1 MRTIKT
7 WLATIAVLLCSI
19 TANAHDFWVNGIYYD
34 VTSNTEVSVT
44 YRGNSY
50 NASSNEYS
58 GNVVIPSTVRYSGK
72 EYSVTS
78 IGDYAF
84 YNSSGLTS
92 VTIPNSVTSIGSYA
106 FYGCSG
112 LISVTIPNSVTS
124 IGRSTFCNCSSL
136 ASVTIPNSVTSIG
149 NGAFSGC
156 SGLTSVTIPN
166 SVTSI
171 GSYAFY
177 GCSGLISVT
186 IPNSVTSIGSE
197 AFQYCSRLT
206 SVTIPNSVESIGD
219 YAFWGCSS
227 LRKVLN
233 FSKLNISKG
242 SDGYGYV
249 GYYAH
254 LVLNNPEII
263 DNYVFAPNGNTY
275 ALYGYMGTD
284 TNLQLPEK
292 YKGENYV
299 IGDYAFCG
307 CFGLTSVTIP
317 NSVTSIGSDA
327 FSGCNLKNLIIGT
340 GVLSIGSNQSKPTK
354 VIWLTNT
361 PPNRYAN
368 LAGTINYVANDNY
381 TQLSNMKVYKYLSS
395 YFEVDGIVYVPVNP
409 SARTCDAISCSY
421 DSTATSI
428 SIDETVSYKGIA
440 MSVENVMPYTAY
452 RQTSVKTLSLSPK
465 SDIGDYAFYG
475 CTGITNATISNEGNI
490 GTSAFEG
497 AMSAANVTLNVTNKG
512 DIGNNAFSGC
522 TGVTRVTISNEGN
535 IGTNAFYG
543 CTGITNATISNEG
556 NIGTSAFEGA
566 MRSAN
571 GTLNVTNKGDIY
583 NRAFYGCTGITNA
596 TISNEGNIGTSA
608 FERAMQSSYAT
619 LKVTIPGVIE
629 DRGFYCCTNLRTAEI
644 NIVGEEDTE
653 DTEDNSAPLTFDDW
667 TSTNTAH
674 GSVSSKTYTFT
685 VQGESTL
692 SFDWWVSSENGY
704 DKLIVTLD
712 GSTILEKSGD
722 TTSGTFTK
730 TVGSGS
736 HTLVVKYS
744 KDNSDSRG
752 QDKAKVSNIKVVSG
766 GASASLSIGHE
777 AFRVCDN
784 LSSITLGD
792 SIKSIGDYAFYG
804 CLKLAEVTIPNK
816 TISLG
821 EYCFSGNSLLANIDL
836 GNGLKTIGQYCFS
849 GCSMPEISIPASV
862 TSIGNYT
869 FNNCCSLADVVIEDR
884 TSELTLGSNG
894 SSPLFASCPLDSV
907 YIGGKI
913 KYNTSSSSGYSPF
926 YRNTSLR
933 TIVITDEEEEI
944 YNNEFYGC
952 TNLKNVTMG
961 DGVKK
966 IGNWAFSGCSNLD
979 YFNFG
984 SGMQSIGDEAFSD
997 CTNLTMLI
1005 SYAQVPPT
1013 CGSMS
1018 LDDINKWECV
1028 LKIPQNSLSAY
1039 QAADQWKEFFFIED
1053 VLTGINEIEA
1063 ETEGDAQG
1071 DVRGDVYSLNG
1082 TLLKRNVNV
1091 NRLNSIL
1098 PAGLYVVNGKKVVV
1112 K

>member
-1 MRTIKT
+1 MLNLSLFLISQRYYHHFSTVLHTASCLSIGY
-7 WLATIAVLLCSI
+7 TIA
-19 TANAHDFWVNGIYYD
+19 N
-34 VTSNTEVSVT
+34 
-44 YRGNSY
+44 
-50 NASSNEYS
+50 
-58 GNVVIPSTVRYSGK
+58 
-72 EYSVTS
+72 
-78 IGDYAF
+78 
-84 YNSSGLTS
+84 
-92 VTIPNSVTSIGSYA
+92 
-106 FYGCSG
+106 
-112 LISVTIPNSVTS
+112 
-124 IGRSTFCNCSSL
+124 
-136 ASVTIPNSVTSIG
+136 
-149 NGAFSGC
+149 
-156 SGLTSVTIPN
+156 
-166 SVTSI
+166 
-171 GSYAFY
+171 
-177 GCSGLISVT
+177 
-186 IPNSVTSIGSE
+186 
-197 AFQYCSRLT
+197 
-206 SVTIPNSVESIGD
+206 
-219 YAFWGCSS
+219 
-227 LRKVLN
+227 
-233 FSKLNISKG
+233 
-242 SDGYGYV
+242 
-249 GYYAH
+249 
-254 LVLNNPEII
+254 
-263 DNYVFAPNGNTY
+263 
-275 ALYGYMGTD
+275 
-284 TNLQLPEK
+284 
-292 YKGENYV
+292 
-299 IGDYAFCG
+299 
-307 CFGLTSVTIP
+307 
-317 NSVTSIGSDA
+317 
-327 FSGCNLKNLIIGT
+327 CNLKNLIIGT

-354 VIWLTNT
+354 AIWLTNT
-361 PPNRYAN
+361 PPNGYTN

-381 TQLSNMKVYKYLSS
+381 TQLSNIKVYKYLSS

-421 DSTATSI
+421 DSTTTSI

-440 MSVENVMPYTAY
+440 MSVENIMPYTAY
-452 RQTSVKTLSLSPK
+452 EQTTVKTLSLSPK
-465 SDIGDYAFYG
+465 SDIGNYAFYG

-497 AMSAANVTLNVTNKG
+497 AMQSG
-512 DIGNNAFSGC
+512 D
-522 TGVTRVTISNEGN
+522 
-535 IGTNAFYG
+535 
-543 CTGITNATISNEG
+543 
-556 NIGTSAFEGA
+556 
-566 MRSAN
+566 
-571 GTLNVTNKGDIY
+571 
-583 NRAFYGCTGITNA
+583 
-596 TISNEGNIGTSA
+596 
-608 FERAMQSSYAT
+608 AT

-629 DRGFYCCTNLRTAEI
+629 DRGFYGCTNLKTAEI
-644 NIVGEEDTE
+644 NIVGGEDTE
-653 DTEDNSAPLTFDDW
+653 DTSAPLTFDDW
-667 TSTNTAH
+667 TSTNTAPS
-674 GSVSSKTYTFT
+674 SVSSKTYTFY
-685 VQGESTL
+685 VQGEATL
-692 SFDWWVSSENGY
+692 SFDWWVSSESGY

-712 GSTILEKSGD
+712 GTAILEKSGD
-722 TTSGTFTK
+722 SYSGTFTK

-736 HTLVVKYS
+736 HTMVVKYS
-744 KDNSDSRG
+744 KDNSGSSG
-752 QDKAKVSNIKVVSG
+752 YDKAKVSNTKVVGG

-777 AFRVCDN
+777 AFRGCNN

-804 CLKLAEVTIPNK
+804 CSKLAEVTIPNK
-816 TISLG
+816 TTSLG

-869 FNNCCSLADVVIEDR
+869 FNNCSSLADVVIEDR

-913 KYNTSSSSGYSPF
+913 MYNTSSSSGYSPF

-933 TIVITDEEEEI
+933 TIVISDTEEEI

-952 TNLKNVTMG
+952 TSLKNVTMG

-1005 SYAQVPPT
+1005 SYAEVPPT
-1013 CGSMS
+1013 CGSMA

-1028 LKIPQNSLSAY
+1028 LRVPQNSLSAY

>member
-1 MRTIKT
+1 MKTIKT
-7 WLATIAVLLCSI
+7 WLFTIAVLLCNI
-19 TANAHDFWVNGIYYD
+19 TANAHDFVVNGIYYD
-34 VTSNTEVSVT
+34 KTSNTEVCVT
-44 YRGNSY
+44 YRGSAY
-50 NASSNEYS
+50 YDYSNEYS
-58 GNVVIPSTVRYSGK
+58 GNVVIPSTVRCAGK

-78 IGDYAF
+78 IGY
-84 YNSSGLTS
+84 
-92 VTIPNSVTSIGSYA
+92 
-106 FYGCSG
+106 
-112 LISVTIPNSVTS
+112 
-124 IGRSTFCNCSSL
+124 
-136 ASVTIPNSVTSIG
+136 
-149 NGAFSGC
+149 GAFGRC

-171 GSYAFY
+171 GGDAFY
-177 GCSGLISVT
+177 
-186 IPNSVTSIGSE
+186 
-197 AFQYCSRLT
+197 YCS
-206 SVTIPNSVESIGD
+206 
-219 YAFWGCSS
+219 
-227 LRKVLN
+227 
-233 FSKLNISKG
+233 
-242 SDGYGYV
+242 
-249 GYYAH
+249 
-254 LVLNNPEII
+254 
-263 DNYVFAPNGNTY
+263 
-275 ALYGYMGTD
+275 
-284 TNLQLPEK
+284 
-292 YKGENYV
+292 
-299 IGDYAFCG
+299 
-307 CFGLTSVTIP
+307 GLTSVTIP
-317 NSVTSIGSDA
+317 NSVTSIGDDA
-327 FSGCNLKNLIIGT
+327 FGYCSGLTSVTIPNSVTSIGNYAFKGCSGLTSVTIGNSVTSIGDYAFYNCNLKNLIIGT
-340 GVLSIGSNQSKPTK
+340 GVLSIGSNQSNPTK
-354 VIWLTNT
+354 AIWLTNT
-361 PPNRYAN
+361 PPKGYTN
-368 LAGTINYVANDNY
+368 LEGTINYVANDNY
-381 TQLSNMKVYKYLSS
+381 TQLSNIKVYKYLSS

-475 CTGITNATISNEGNI
+475 CTGITNAIISNEGNI
-490 GTSAFEG
+490 GA
-497 AMSAANVTLNVTNKG
+497 
-512 DIGNNAFSGC
+512 
-522 TGVTRVTISNEGN
+522 
-535 IGTNAFYG
+535 NAFYG

-566 MRSAN
+566 MQS
-571 GTLNVTNKGDIY
+571 GD
-583 NRAFYGCTGITNA
+583 
-596 TISNEGNIGTSA
+596 
-608 FERAMQSSYAT
+608 AT

-629 DRGFYCCTNLRTAEI
+629 ERGFYGCTNLKTAEI
-644 NIVGEEDTE
+644 NI
-653 DTEDNSAPLTFDDW
+653 
-667 TSTNTAH
+667 
-674 GSVSSKTYTFT
+674 
-685 VQGESTL
+685 
-692 SFDWWVSSENGY
+692 
-704 DKLIVTLD
+704 
-712 GSTILEKSGD
+712 
-722 TTSGTFTK
+722 
-730 TVGSGS
+730 
-736 HTLVVKYS
+736 
-744 KDNSDSRG
+744 
-752 QDKAKVSNIKVVSG
+752 VSG
-766 GASASLSIGHE
+766 GASASLSIDHE
-777 AFRVCDN
+777 AFSGCSN
-784 LSSITLGD
+784 LSSITLGEG
-792 SIKSIGDYAFYG
+792 IKSIGDYAFYG
-804 CLKLAEVTIPNK
+804 CSKLAEVTIPNK
-816 TISLG
+816 TTSLG
-821 EYCFSGNSLLANIDL
+821 RYCFSGNSLLANIDL

-869 FNNCCSLADVVIEDR
+869 FNNCSNLADVVIEDR

-944 YNNEFYGC
+944 YDNEFYGC
-952 TNLKNVTMG
+952 TSLKNVTMG

-1005 SYAQVPPT
+1005 SYAEVPPT
-1013 CGSMS
+1013 CGSMA

-1028 LKIPQNSLSAY
+1028 LRVPQNSLSAY

-1098 PAGLYVVNGKKVVV
+1098 PAGLYVVNGRKVVY
-1112 K
+1112 

>member
-1 MRTIKT
+1 M
-7 WLATIAVLLCSI
+7 
-19 TANAHDFWVNGIYYD
+19 
-34 VTSNTEVSVT
+34 
-44 YRGNSY
+44 
-50 NASSNEYS
+50 
-58 GNVVIPSTVRYSGK
+58 
-72 EYSVTS
+72 
-78 IGDYAF
+78 
-84 YNSSGLTS
+84 
-92 VTIPNSVTSIGSYA
+92 
-106 FYGCSG
+106 
-112 LISVTIPNSVTS
+112 
-124 IGRSTFCNCSSL
+124 
-136 ASVTIPNSVTSIG
+136 
-149 NGAFSGC
+149 
-156 SGLTSVTIPN
+156 
-166 SVTSI
+166 
-171 GSYAFY
+171 
-177 GCSGLISVT
+177 
-186 IPNSVTSIGSE
+186 
-197 AFQYCSRLT
+197 
-206 SVTIPNSVESIGD
+206 
-219 YAFWGCSS
+219 
-227 LRKVLN
+227 
-233 FSKLNISKG
+233 
-242 SDGYGYV
+242 
-249 GYYAH
+249 
-254 LVLNNPEII
+254 
-263 DNYVFAPNGNTY
+263 
-275 ALYGYMGTD
+275 
-284 TNLQLPEK
+284 
-292 YKGENYV
+292 
-299 IGDYAFCG
+299 
-307 CFGLTSVTIP
+307 
-317 NSVTSIGSDA
+317 
-327 FSGCNLKNLIIGT
+327 
-340 GVLSIGSNQSKPTK
+340 SIGSNHSKPTK
-354 VIWLTNT
+354 AIWLTNT
-361 PPNRYAN
+361 PPNGYTN

-381 TQLSNMKVYKYLSS
+381 TQLSNIKVYKYLSS

-421 DSTATSI
+421 DSTTTSI

-452 RQTSVKTLSLSPK
+452 GQTTVKTLNLSPK
-465 SDIGDYAFYG
+465 CDIGDYAFYG
-475 CTGITNATISNEGNI
+475 CTGITNATISNEGSI

-497 AMSAANVTLNVTNKG
+497 AMQSG
-512 DIGNNAFSGC
+512 D
-522 TGVTRVTISNEGN
+522 
-535 IGTNAFYG
+535 
-543 CTGITNATISNEG
+543 
-556 NIGTSAFEGA
+556 
-566 MRSAN
+566 
-571 GTLNVTNKGDIY
+571 
-583 NRAFYGCTGITNA
+583 
-596 TISNEGNIGTSA
+596 
-608 FERAMQSSYAT
+608 AT

-629 DRGFYCCTNLRTAEI
+629 DRGFYGCANLKTAEI
-644 NIVGEEDTE
+644 NIVSGEDTE
-653 DTEDNSAPLTFDDW
+653 DSSAPLTFDDW

-674 GSVSSKTYTFT
+674 SSVSSKTYTFT

-692 SFDWWVSSENGY
+692 SFDWWVSSEAGY

-712 GSTILEKSGD
+712 GTAILEKSGD
-722 TTSGTFTK
+722 TSGTFTT

-744 KDNSDSRG
+744 KDGSYSNG
-752 QDKAKVSNIKVVSG
+752 QDKAKVSNIEVVGG

-777 AFRVCDN
+777 AFRGCNN
-784 LSSITLGD
+784 LSSITLGEG
-792 SIKSIGDYAFYG
+792 IKSIGDYAFYG
-804 CLKLAEVTIPNK
+804 CSKLAEVTIPNK
-816 TISLG
+816 TTSLG

-869 FNNCCSLADVVIEDR
+869 FNNCSSLADVVIEDR

-913 KYNTSSSSGYSPF
+913 KYDTSSSSGYSPF

-933 TIVITDEEEEI
+933 TIVISDTEEEI

-952 TNLKNVTMG
+952 TSLKNVTMG

-1005 SYAQVPPT
+1005 SYAEVPPT
-1013 CGSMS
+1013 CGSMA

-1028 LKIPQNSLSAY
+1028 LRVPQNSLSAY

-1053 VLTGINEIEA
+1053 VHAGINEIEA

>member
-1 MRTIKT
+1 MNNHLPNSLRA
-7 WLATIAVLLCSI
+7 LFLSLAVLLSLPVLAVEVYVNRI
-19 TANAHDFWVNGIYYD
+19 RYDLNAETKQAAVIKNSF
-34 VTSNTEVSVT
+34 
-44 YRGNSY
+44 GN
-50 NASSNEYS
+50 YS
-58 GNVVIPSTVRYSGK
+58 GKVVIPESVEHEGAT
-72 EYSVTS
+72 YSVTS
-78 IGDYAF
+78 IGDHAF
-84 YNSSGLTS
+84 Y
-92 VTIPNSVTSIGSYA
+92 Y
-106 FYGCSG
+106 
-112 LISVTIPNSVTS
+112 
-124 IGRSTFCNCSSL
+124 
-136 ASVTIPNSVTSIG
+136 
-149 NGAFSGC
+149 C

-171 GSYAFY
+171 GEYAFSDCY
-177 GCSGLISVT
+177 GLTSVHISDIAAWCNIRFGDNTSNPLYYAHHIYFNGDDVKDLV
-186 IPNSVTSIGSE
+186 IPNSVTSIGE
-197 AFQYCSRLT
+197 RAFYDCSGLT
-206 SVTIPNSVESIGD
+206 SVTIGNSVTSIGER
-219 YAFWGCSS
+219 AFYDCSS
-227 LRKVLN
+227 LRRVFN
-233 FSKLNISKG
+233 FSNLNITKG
-242 SDGYGYV
+242 SNRYGYV
-249 GYYAH
+249 GYYAS

-292 YKGENYV
+292 YKGENYL
-299 IGDYAFCG
+299 IGDYAFSG

-317 NSVTSIGSDA
+317 NSVTSIGESA
-327 FSGCNLKNLIIGT
+327 FYDCNLKNLIIGT

-354 VIWLTNT
+354 AIWLTNT
-361 PPNRYAN
+361 PPNGYKN

-381 TQLSNMKVYKYLSS
+381 TQLSNKRVYKYLSS
-395 YFEVDGIVYVPVNP
+395 YFEADGIVYVPVNP

-421 DSTATSI
+421 QSTTTSI

-452 RQTSVKTLSLSPK
+452 GQTAVKTLSLSPK

-475 CTGITNATISNEGNI
+475 CTGITNATISNDGNI

-497 AMSAANVTLNVTNKG
+497 AMQSG
-512 DIGNNAFSGC
+512 D
-522 TGVTRVTISNEGN
+522 
-535 IGTNAFYG
+535 
-543 CTGITNATISNEG
+543 
-556 NIGTSAFEGA
+556 
-566 MRSAN
+566 
-571 GTLNVTNKGDIY
+571 
-583 NRAFYGCTGITNA
+583 
-596 TISNEGNIGTSA
+596 
-608 FERAMQSSYAT
+608 AT

-629 DRGFYCCTNLRTAEI
+629 DRGFYGCTNLKTAEI
-644 NIVGEEDTE
+644 NIVSGEDTE
-653 DTEDNSAPLTFDDW
+653 DTSAPLTFDDW
-667 TSTNTAH
+667 TSTNTAPS
-674 GSVSSKTYTFT
+674 SVSSKTYTFT

-692 SFDWWVSSENGY
+692 SFDWWVSSESGY

-712 GSTILEKSGD
+712 ETAILEKSGD
-722 TTSGTFTK
+722 SYSGTFTK

-744 KDNSDSRG
+744 KDNSGSSG
-752 QDKAKVSNIKVVSG
+752 YDKAKVSNIKVVLKP
-766 GASASLSIGHE
+766 SASTSDLLSIGNE
-777 AFRVCDN
+777 AFRGCNN
-784 LSSITLGD
+784 LSSITLGEG
-792 SIKSIGDYAFYG
+792 IKSIGDDAFYG
-804 CLKLAEVTIPNK
+804 CSKLTEVTIPNK
-816 TISLG
+816 TTSLG

-869 FNNCCSLADVVIEDR
+869 FNNCSSLADVVIEDR

-894 SSPLFASCPLDSV
+894 SSPLFAPCPLDSV

-933 TIVITDEEEEI
+933 TIVISDTEDEI

-952 TNLKNVTMG
+952 TSLKNVTMG

-1005 SYAQVPPT
+1005 SYAEVPPT
-1013 CGSMS
+1013 CGSMA

-1028 LKIPQNSLSAY
+1028 LRVPQNKLSAY

-1053 VLTGINEIEA
+1053 VLTGINEIKA

>member
-1 MRTIKT
+1 MT
-7 WLATIAVLLCSI
+7 
-19 TANAHDFWVNGIYYD
+19 
-34 VTSNTEVSVT
+34 SVT
-44 YRGNSY
+44 IGN
-50 NASSNEYS
+50 
-58 GNVVIPSTVRYSGK
+58 
-72 EYSVTS
+72 SVTS
-78 IGDYAF
+78 IGSSAF
-84 YNSSGLTS
+84 WHCSGLTS
-92 VTIPNSVTSIGSYA
+92 LTIPNSVTSIGSSAFRYCSGLTSVTIGNSVTSIGSYA
-106 FYGCSG
+106 FEYCSGLTSVHISDIAAWCNIDFGSNYSNPLEFAHHLYLNGEEVKDLVIPNSVTSIGGYAFEGCSG

-124 IGRSTFCNCSSL
+124 IGEW
-136 ASVTIPNSVTSIG
+136 
-149 NGAFSGC
+149 AFFGC

-171 GSYAFY
+171 GSSAFY
-177 GCSGLISVT
+177 
-186 IPNSVTSIGSE
+186 
-197 AFQYCSRLT
+197 
-206 SVTIPNSVESIGD
+206 D
-219 YAFWGCSS
+219 
-227 LRKVLN
+227 
-233 FSKLNISKG
+233 
-242 SDGYGYV
+242 
-249 GYYAH
+249 
-254 LVLNNPEII
+254 
-263 DNYVFAPNGNTY
+263 
-275 ALYGYMGTD
+275 
-284 TNLQLPEK
+284 
-292 YKGENYV
+292 
-299 IGDYAFCG
+299 
-307 CFGLTSVTIP
+307 
-317 NSVTSIGSDA
+317 
-327 FSGCNLKNLIIGT
+327 CNLKNLIIGT

-354 VIWLTNT
+354 AIWLTNT
-361 PPNRYAN
+361 PPNGYTN

-381 TQLSNMKVYKYLSS
+381 TQLSNKKVYKYLSS

-452 RQTSVKTLSLSPK
+452 GQTAVKTLSLSPK

-475 CTGITNATISNEGNI
+475 CTS
-490 GTSAFEG
+490 
-497 AMSAANVTLNVTNKG
+497 
-512 DIGNNAFSGC
+512 
-522 TGVTRVTISNEGN
+522 
-535 IGTNAFYG
+535 
-543 CTGITNATISNEG
+543 
-556 NIGTSAFEGA
+556 
-566 MRSAN
+566 
-571 GTLNVTNKGDIY
+571 
-583 NRAFYGCTGITNA
+583 
-596 TISNEGNIGTSA
+596 
-608 FERAMQSSYAT
+608 
-619 LKVTIPGVIE
+619 LK
-629 DRGFYCCTNLRTAEI
+629 TAEI
-644 NIVGEEDTE
+644 DIVGGEDTE
-653 DTEDNSAPLTFDDW
+653 DSSAPLTFDDW
-667 TSTNTAH
+667 TSTNTED
-674 GSVSSKTYTFT
+674 GSFSSKTYTFT

-692 SFDWWVSSENGY
+692 SFDWWVNSESGY
-704 DKLIVTLD
+704 DKLIATLD
-712 GSTILEKSGD
+712 GTAILEKSGI
-722 TTSGTFTK
+722 TSGTFTK
-730 TVGSGS
+730 IVGNGS
-736 HTLVVKYS
+736 HTLDVKYS
-744 KDNSDSRG
+744 KDNSNSYG
-752 QDKAKVSNIKVVSG
+752 QDKAKVFNIKVVLKP
-766 GASASLSIGHE
+766 SASTSDLLSIGNE
-777 AFRVCDN
+777 AFRGCNN
-784 LSSITLGD
+784 LSSITLGEG
-792 SIKSIGDYAFYG
+792 IKSIGVYAFYG
-804 CLKLAEVTIPNK
+804 CSKLTEVTIPNK
-816 TISLG
+816 TTSLG

-869 FNNCCSLADVVIEDR
+869 FNNCSNLADVVIEDR

-933 TIVITDEEEEI
+933 TIVISDTEEEI

-1005 SYAQVPPT
+1005 SYAEAPPT
-1013 CGSMS
+1013 CGSMA

-1028 LKIPQNSLSAY
+1028 LRVPQNRLSVY

-1071 DVRGDVYSLNG
+1071 DAQGDVYSLNG

>member
-1 MRTIKT
+1 M
-7 WLATIAVLLCSI
+7 
-19 TANAHDFWVNGIYYD
+19 
-34 VTSNTEVSVT
+34 
-44 YRGNSY
+44 
-50 NASSNEYS
+50 
-58 GNVVIPSTVRYSGK
+58 
-72 EYSVTS
+72 
-78 IGDYAF
+78 
-84 YNSSGLTS
+84 
-92 VTIPNSVTSIGSYA
+92 
-106 FYGCSG
+106 
-112 LISVTIPNSVTS
+112 
-124 IGRSTFCNCSSL
+124 
-136 ASVTIPNSVTSIG
+136 
-149 NGAFSGC
+149 
-156 SGLTSVTIPN
+156 
-166 SVTSI
+166 
-171 GSYAFY
+171 
-177 GCSGLISVT
+177 
-186 IPNSVTSIGSE
+186 
-197 AFQYCSRLT
+197 
-206 SVTIPNSVESIGD
+206 
-219 YAFWGCSS
+219 
-227 LRKVLN
+227 N
-233 FSKLNISKG
+233 FSNLNITKG
-242 SDGYGYV
+242 SSGYGYV
-249 GYYAH
+249 GYYAS
-254 LVLNNPEII
+254 LVLKNPEII

-275 ALYGYMGTD
+275 ALYGYVGTD
-284 TNLQLPEK
+284 INLQLPEK

-299 IGDYAFCG
+299 IGDYAFSG
-307 CFGLTSVTIP
+307 CSGLTSVTIP
-317 NSVTSIGSDA
+317 NSVDSIGTYA
-327 FSGCNLKNLIIGT
+327 FAYCNLKNLIIGT

-354 VIWLTNT
+354 AIWLTNT
-361 PPNRYAN
+361 PPNGYTN

-381 TQLSNMKVYKYLSS
+381 TQLSNIKVYKYLSS

-421 DSTATSI
+421 DSTTTSI

-452 RQTSVKTLSLSPK
+452 GQTTVKTLNLSPK
-465 SDIGDYAFYG
+465 CDIGDYAFYG

-497 AMSAANVTLNVTNKG
+497 AMQSG
-512 DIGNNAFSGC
+512 D
-522 TGVTRVTISNEGN
+522 
-535 IGTNAFYG
+535 
-543 CTGITNATISNEG
+543 
-556 NIGTSAFEGA
+556 
-566 MRSAN
+566 
-571 GTLNVTNKGDIY
+571 
-583 NRAFYGCTGITNA
+583 
-596 TISNEGNIGTSA
+596 
-608 FERAMQSSYAT
+608 AT

-629 DRGFYCCTNLRTAEI
+629 DRGFDGCTNLKTAEI
-644 NIVGEEDTE
+644 NIVSGEDTE
-653 DTEDNSAPLTFDDW
+653 DSSAPLTFDDW

-674 GSVSSKTYTFT
+674 GSVSSKTYTFS

-692 SFDWWVSSENGY
+692 SFDWWVSSEAGY
-704 DKLIVTLD
+704 DKLIATLD
-712 GSTILEKSGD
+712 GTAILEKSGD
-722 TTSGTFTK
+722 TSGTFTT

-744 KDNSDSRG
+744 KDGSNSNG
-752 QDKAKVSNIKVVSG
+752 QDKAKVSNIEVVGG

-777 AFRVCDN
+777 AFRGCNN
-784 LSSITLGD
+784 LSSITLGEG
-792 SIKSIGDYAFYG
+792 IKSIGDYAFYG
-804 CLKLAEVTIPNK
+804 CSKLAEVTIPNK
-816 TISLG
+816 TTSLG

-869 FNNCCSLADVVIEDR
+869 FNNCSSLADVVIEDR

-933 TIVITDEEEEI
+933 TIVISDTEEEI

-952 TNLKNVTMG
+952 TSLKNVTMG

-1005 SYAQVPPT
+1005 SYAEVPPT
-1013 CGSMS
+1013 CGSMA

-1028 LKIPQNSLSAY
+1028 LRVPQNSLSAY

-1053 VLTGINEIEA
+1053 VHAGINEIEA

-1082 TLLKRNVNV
+1082 TLLKRNVNA